1 MSQSSI
7 IIAQDI
13 DFARDEV
20 LKGLKSTLIKEYI
33 KDDFKI
39 DDAKAVLS
47 EAYIAEASQKTLLI
61 CASSYRIEAQN
72 ALLKLLEEPPRNIV
86 FILIASSKNGLLP
99 TIRSRLPIR
108 KIESKKKRISL
119 DIDLAKM
126 ELSHIFTFLKDHKN
140 IKKIELKALVEA
152 LLLESVHNYKIEL
165 DESELRSFEKAMVLA
180 DLNTRSTTILSEL
193 MLLIYQARGRR

>member
-20 LKGLKSTLIKEYI
+20 LKGLKSTLVKEYI
-33 KDDFKI
+33 QDDFKI

-47 EAYIAEASQKTLLI
+47 EAYIAEESQKTLLI

-86 FILIASSKNGLLP
+86 FILIVSSKNGLLP

-126 ELSHIFTFLKDHKN
+126 ELSNIFTFLKDHKN
-140 IKKIELKALVEA
+140 IKKIELKALVET
-152 LLLESVHNYKIEL
+152 LLIDCVHKYKIEL